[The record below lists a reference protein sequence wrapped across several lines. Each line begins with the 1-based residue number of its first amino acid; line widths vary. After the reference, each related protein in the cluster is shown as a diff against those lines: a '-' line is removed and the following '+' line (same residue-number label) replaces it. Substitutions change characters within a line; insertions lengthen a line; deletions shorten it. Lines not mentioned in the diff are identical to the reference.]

1 MYRHPSILASAAS
14 IGLTGCNQPAIS
26 MHDLS
31 SVHRS
36 HRYPGASFLTTSD
49 HLSNTTADDGLEVRA
64 DSAYNIG
71 YLFFRPSALPL
82 VDAWLAKVLSD
93 PTGSWDQVMAVVGH

>member
-1 MYRHPSILASAAS
+1 MQSA
-14 IGLTGCNQPAIS
+14 CNQNAIS

-93 PTGSWDQVMAVVGH
+93 PTGSWDQVIMSDYV